1 LFLANACS
9 NYHKTIIKAI
19 FLYLNNNALSTY
31 SIKDLEHL
39 TGIKAHT
46 IRIWEQRYGILKPKR
61 TETNIRYY
69 DSEDL
74 KHMLNI
80 SLLNNNGYKIS
91 KIAKMSRDEIC
102 ERVLQTIDKNNNYS
116 DQISA
121 LTVAMI
127 ELNEEQFEKIMSTNI
142 LQIGFEDTM
151 INIIYP
157 FLTRIGF
164 LWQTDAVNPAQEHFI
179 TNLIRQKLIVA
190 IDGQFSYNKG
200 NQKKYVLYLPDGE
213 LHEISLLFAA
223 YLIKSRGN
231 QIIYLGQSM
240 PLQDLR
246 EAYKIHKPDYIM
258 TIITS
263 VPESD
268 YVQAYVETVAETFP
282 EAQILLSGYQVVGQ
296 DIKAPENVSIITH
309 FKYLIDFV
317 DEHKSEAPETD
328 GKISL
333 RRTYMR

>member
-1 LFLANACS
+1 LS
-9 NYHKTIIKAI
+9 N
-19 FLYLNNNALSTY
+19 Y

-46 IRIWEQRYGILKPKR
+46 IRIWEQRYGILNPKR
-61 TETNIRYY
+61 TDTNIRYY

-80 SLLNNNGYKIS
+80 SLLNNNGFKIS
-91 KIAKMSRDEIC
+91 KIAKMSKDQIC
-102 ERVLQTIDKNNNYS
+102 EEVLKTIDKNNNYS

-142 LQIGFEDTM
+142 LQLGFEDTM
-151 INIIYP
+151 INIVYP
-157 FLTRIGF
+157 FLTKIGF
-164 LWQTDAVNPAQEHFI
+164 LWQTDSINPAQEHFI

-190 IDGQFSYNKG
+190 IDGQFAKG
-200 NQKKYVLYLPDGE
+200 HTESKKYMLYLPDGE

-231 QIIYLGQSM
+231 KIIYLGQSM
-240 PLQDLR
+240 PLDDLY
-246 EAYKIHKPDYIM
+246 EAYKIHKPDYLM

-263 VPESD
+263 VPEAD
-268 YVQAYVETVAETFP
+268 YVQAYVDTVAEKFSDV
-282 EAQILLSGYQVVGQ
+282 EVLMSGYQVVGQ
-296 DIKAPENVSIITH
+296 DIRTPDNVNIITH
-309 FKYLIDFV
+309 FKYLIEFV
-317 DEHKSEAPETD
+317 DENKAEMHEESP
-328 GKISL
+328 ISL
-333 RRTYMR
+333 RRRFYK